1 MKKIIVL
8 LAASFIASV
17 FTANAQSYVN
27 GYYCQNGTFV
37 QGYYRSN
44 RNNNNNNHDNYSTRG
59 NTNPYTGSVGSVARD
74 YTPQANNYGSG
85 QTIYSGP
92 QGGQYYINS
101 NGNRTYVPK
110 RSSFSG
116 NSYSYGGSNIVYR

>member
-8 LAASFIASV
+8 LAANFIASV

-27 GYYCQNGTFV
+27 GYYRQNGTYV

-44 RNNNNNNHDNYSTRG
+44 TNHDNFSTRG
-59 NTNPYTGSVGSVARD
+59 NTNPYTGSVGLVAHD

-110 RSSFSG
+110 RSSFSS
-116 NSYSYGGSNIVYR
+116 NSYSYGGSNIVYH

>member
-8 LAASFIASV
+8 LAASFIACV

-27 GYYCQNGTFV
+27 GYYRQNGTYV

-44 RNNNNNNHDNYSTRG
+44 RNNTNHDNFSTRG
-59 NTNPYTGSVGSVARD
+59 NTNSYTGSVGSVAHD

-85 QTIYSGP
+85 QTIYSSP

-116 NSYSYGGSNIVYR
+116 NSYSYGVSNIVYR

>member
-17 FTANAQSYVN
+17 FTANAQPYVN
-27 GYYCQNGTFV
+27 GYYRQNGTYV

-44 RNNNNNNHDNYSTRG
+44 RNNTNHDNFSTRG
-59 NTNPYTGSVGSVARD
+59 NTNPYTGSVGLVAHD
-74 YTPQANNYGSG
+74 YTPPANNYGSG

-110 RSSFSG
+110 RSQGKST
-116 NSYSYGGSNIVYR
+116 NSWGSSNTFRF